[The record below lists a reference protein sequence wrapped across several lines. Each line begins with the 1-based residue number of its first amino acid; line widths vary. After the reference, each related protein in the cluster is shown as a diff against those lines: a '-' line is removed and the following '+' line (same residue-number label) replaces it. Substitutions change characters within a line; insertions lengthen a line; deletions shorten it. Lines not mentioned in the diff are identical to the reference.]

1 VRLTQQELNITFTR
15 TSVVINP
22 KAPHNKVAYNFNERV
37 YKVNDTVDNLAI
49 NFSLEGDYVHIT
61 SA

>member
-1 VRLTQQELNITFTR
+1 MNFIR
-15 TSVVINP
+15 TLVAANP

-37 YKVNDTVDNLAI
+37 YKVNDTVDNLTI
-49 NFSLEGDYVHIT
+49 HFSLEVDYVHIT